1 MRARD
6 RQKQSNSPQVSG
18 VPFRSLCLYL
28 ALLGAAVSAQAG
40 QSKLIG
46 VWSNDIQN
54 VDCVSGQVTGDP
66 FVGLH
71 TYYSDGNLLQISST
85 DPAFGSITQGR
96 WSKAG
101 KNTYAARTQ
110 GAVFDV
116 NGFYTGYLVIER
128 MITLAKDGQTL
139 EFSARGSRYTADGQ
153 FLGTACAVATGVKLP
168 EPTPY

>member
-1 MRARD
+1 MRAID
-6 RQKQSNSPQVSG
+6 RKSESHRPKVSSA
-18 VPFRSLCLYL
+18 PLRSLCLCL
-28 ALLGAAVSAQAG
+28 AMLGGAVSAQAG
-40 QSKLIG
+40 QSKLVG
-46 VWSNDIQN
+46 VWSNEIQN
-54 VDCVSGQVTGDP
+54 VDCVSGQATGTP

-71 TYYSDGNLLQISST
+71 TYYSDGNLLQITST
-85 DPAFGSITQGR
+85 DPALGSVTQGR

-116 NGFYTGYLVIER
+116 NGFYTGYLVIDR
-128 MITLAKDGQTL
+128 MVTLAKDGQTL